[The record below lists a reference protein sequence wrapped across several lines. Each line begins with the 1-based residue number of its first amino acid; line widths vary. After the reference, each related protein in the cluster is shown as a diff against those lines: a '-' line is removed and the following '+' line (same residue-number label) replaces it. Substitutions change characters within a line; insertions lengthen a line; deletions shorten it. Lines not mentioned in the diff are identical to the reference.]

1 MSDKPGQN
9 SEDASVKD
17 AEPQAVRDPVEDA
30 ADAATEHSAKPEPQV
45 QQSAKPEPQPE
56 HAQAYAQQP
65 PPQQVVAPVVAAPRA
80 GGVVTVVV
88 AWLALLMVLALGAA
102 AFWFFQQQ
110 TWRAQDVSAK
120 LDKLSGAQQLF
131 TESRLKREEML
142 NSQEQRL
149 RALLREEVSLAEGR
163 ITERQQQVLDRVDRQ
178 ASEQRQAIATEIAQ
192 KQQAASVAIEKQ
204 REQVAEVLD
213 QQRQAVTD
221 AINTQREELA
231 RFNVSDRQQWLV
243 AETQYLLRLANQR
256 IMMAGDVEAARA
268 LLVSADEIA
277 RQLESI
283 DYLPLRS
290 AVADDLAALRSV
302 RNIDKEGLYLR
313 LSALIHQ
320 IDRLKAFE
328 MPKPPQLEKKEKA
341 DTLKERLQQGYDA
354 ALAKVSRYVQVRRR
368 DVPYTALMDP
378 QWEGLVRQNLRMLL
392 EQAQMALLMGN
403 QALYE
408 DSLKRAGHWVVE
420 FFDADKQAATAMAE
434 GITALQGETVSV
446 ELPDV
451 SGSLRALNEV
461 IAKHQ
466 QEG

>member
-1 MSDKPGQN
+1 MSDKPSQN
-9 SEDASVKD
+9 DDKSTAPTDDSQSEERSVD
-17 AEPQAVRDPVEDA
+17 ES
-30 ADAATEHSAKPEPQV
+30 TEHSVKV
-45 QQSAKPEPQPE
+45 EPQPDSG
-56 HAQAYAQQP
+56 QAYTQQF
-65 PPQQVVAPVVAAPRA
+65 PPQQTVAPVIAAPRA
-80 GGVVTVVV
+80 AGVVTAVV
-88 AWLALLMVLALGAA
+88 AWVALLMVLALGAA

-110 TWRAQDVSAK
+110 SWRAQDVSTK
-120 LDKLSGAQQLF
+120 LDKLSGAQQTF

-149 RALLREEVSLAEGR
+149 REVLREEVSLSEGR
-163 ITERQQQVLDRVDRQ
+163 ILERQQQVLDRVDRQ
-178 ASEQRQAIATEIAQ
+178 ATEQRQAIATEIAQ
-192 KQQAASVAIEKQ
+192 KQQAVSASIEQQ
-204 REQVAEVLD
+204 RERVSEVLE
-213 QQRQAVTD
+213 QQRQAVSD
-221 AINTQREELA
+221 AIATQREELA

-243 AETQYLLRLANQR
+243 AEAQYLLRLANQR
-256 IMMAGDVEAARA
+256 IMMAGDVEAAKA

-302 RNIDKEGLYLR
+302 SNIDKEGIYLR
-313 LSALIHQ
+313 LSALIRQ
-320 IDRLKAFE
+320 IDQLKAFE
-328 MPKPPQLEKKEKA
+328 IPKPPQAEKKDKA
-341 DTLKERLQQGYDA
+341 ESWKERLQQGYDA
-354 ALAKVSRYVQVRRR
+354 AIAKVGRYVQVRRR

-408 DSLKRAGHWVVE
+408 DSLKRAGHWVKE
-420 FFDADKQAATAMAE
+420 FFDADKQAATAMAD
-434 GITALQGETVSV
+434 GLTALQGETVSV
-446 ELPDV
+446 ALPDI

-466 QEG
+466 RED